1 MEIAILVFILIII
14 DIAYSKQSKQSK
26 PTSNPT
32 NDILT
37 FLDTSNRTTLPTTS
51 TTLDDYTTEQFIM
64 FKHNYLQS
72 QQWRDKRHLV
82 IQRDDSCKLCKA
94 TTKLEVHHLSY
105 KHLAQ
110 EPLDELI
117 TLCRTCHQSR
127 HNILGIPQTLNE
139 YLAFNDNLKE
149 LL

>member
-1 MEIAILVFILIII
+1 MEIAILVFILLIIME
-14 DIAYSKQSKQSK
+14 IAESKQSK
-26 PTSNPT
+26 PTSNPA

-37 FLDTSNRTTLPTTS
+37 FLDNPSHTTLPTTS
-51 TTLDDYTTEQFIM
+51 ITLDDYTTEQFIL

-94 TTKLEVHHLSY
+94 TTNLEVHHLSY

-117 TLCRTCHQSR
+117 TLCRTCHQTR
-127 HNILGIPQTLNE
+127 HDILGIPKTLDE

>member
-1 MEIAILVFILIII
+1 MEVIIIIAILIVI
-14 DIAYSKQSKQSK
+14 DYYYSKQSSSK
-26 PTSNPT
+26 PVSNIKKLLAELPSSLSSTSEIDT
-32 NDILT
+32 NA
-37 FLDTSNRTTLPTTS
+37 
-51 TTLDDYTTEQFIM
+51 YTTEQFIM

-82 IQRDDSCKLCKA
+82 IQRDGNCRVCKA
-94 TTKLEVHHLSY
+94 TINLEVHHLSY
-105 KHLAQ
+105 KHLSQ
-110 EPLDELI
+110 EPLEELI

-127 HNILGIPQTLNE
+127 HDILGIPQTLDE

>member
-1 MEIAILVFILIII
+1 MEIAILVFILLIIME
-14 DIAYSKQSKQSK
+14 IAESKQNK

-37 FLDTSNRTTLPTTS
+37 FLDSPSHTALPTTS
-51 TTLDDYTTEQFIM
+51 TTLDDYTTEQFIL

-82 IQRDDSCKLCKA
+82 IQRDGNCKLCKA
-94 TTKLEVHHLSY
+94 TTNLEVHHLSY

-127 HNILGIPQTLNE
+127 HDILGIPQTLDE

>member
-1 MEIAILVFILIII
+1 MEVAIIIFILIIVME
-14 DIAYSKQSKQSK
+14 YYESKQSSSK
-26 PTSNPT
+26 PISN
-32 NDILT
+32 IKKL
-37 FLDTSNRTTLPTTS
+37 LAELPS
-51 TTLDDYTTEQFIM
+51 SFSSASEIDANSYTTEQFIL

-82 IQRDDSCKLCKA
+82 IQRDGSCKLCKA
-94 TTKLEVHHLSY
+94 TTNLEVHHLSY

-127 HNILGIPQTLNE
+127 HDILGIPQTLDE
-139 YLAFNDNLKE
+139 YLAFNDKLKE
-149 LL
+149 LLQA

>member
-1 MEIAILVFILIII
+1 MEIAILLIIQVI
-14 DIAYSKQSKQSK
+14 LGIVFSKQSK
-26 PTSNPT
+26 PTSNPS
-32 NDILT
+32 DILT
-37 FLDTSNRTTLPTTS
+37 FSDTSNDTTLPTTS
-51 TTLDDYTTEQFIM
+51 TTLDDYTTEQFIL
-64 FKHNYLQS
+64 FKHKYLRS

-82 IQRDDSCKLCKA
+82 IQRDGSCKLCKA

-127 HNILGIPQTLNE
+127 HDTLGIPQTLNE

>member
-1 MEIAILVFILIII
+1 MEIAIVVFILLIIMEI
-14 DIAYSKQSKQSK
+14 VESKQSK

-32 NDILT
+32 NNILT
-37 FLDTSNRTTLPTTS
+37 FLDTSNHTTLPTTS
-51 TTLDDYTTEQFIM
+51 ITLDDYTTEQFIL

-94 TTKLEVHHLSY
+94 TTNLEVHHLSY

-127 HNILGIPQTLNE
+127 HDILGIPQTLDE
-139 YLAFNDNLKE
+139 YLTFNDNLKE